1 MLYVMFEAM
10 EVKENAI
17 FISKSTI
24 LDGRRCRRRRRR
36 RRRRREN
43 VEIKPPQP
51 PVGIG
56 VGSGAE
62 LGNIFSYLDYIT
74 SKWNFT
80 LALKHL
86 IMLSVVRPSLDG
98 KVSNRSLKSPLTNTF
113 LIEPNKF

>member
-24 LDGRRCRRRRRR
+24 LDGRRCRRHG
-36 RRRRREN
+36 REN

-62 LGNIFSYLDYIT
+62 LGN
-74 SKWNFT
+74 
-80 LALKHL
+80 
-86 IMLSVVRPSLDG
+86 M
-98 KVSNRSLKSPLTNTF
+98 
-113 LIEPNKF
+113 

>member
-36 RRRRREN
+36 CRCREN
-43 VEIKPPQP
+43 VKIKPPQP

-62 LGNIFSYLDYIT
+62 LGKIRYI
-74 SKWNFT
+74 
-80 LALKHL
+80 
-86 IMLSVVRPSLDG
+86 
-98 KVSNRSLKSPLTNTF
+98 
-113 LIEPNKF
+113 